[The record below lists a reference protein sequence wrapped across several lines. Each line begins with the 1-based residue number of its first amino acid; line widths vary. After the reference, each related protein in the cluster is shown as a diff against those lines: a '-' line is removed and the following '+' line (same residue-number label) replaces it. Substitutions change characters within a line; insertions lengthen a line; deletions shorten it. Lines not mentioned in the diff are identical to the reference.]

1 MRKKIAAGNIR
12 LKRAYSSAGSSD
24 GTRILVDRLWPRG
37 VRKSDAAIDLWA
49 KDLAPSNALRRWF
62 GHDPARWTE
71 FRRRYSEEIHQRR
84 ERLGEL
90 RALAQGGR
98 ITLVFAATMR
108 LTTMR
113 SLSGKSCWAGASH
126 EALVLPHLGAIT
138 APERRYVGQIS
149 LIRTHL
155 YVPAGA
161 VCRWERCRPRSHSWR
176 DQARSRL
183 VTFVNW

>member
-98 ITLVFAATMR
+98 ITLVFAAHDEAHNDAVALR
-108 LTTMR
+108 EILLGR
-113 SLSGKSCWAGASH
+113 SIPRGSRSPSPG
-126 EALVLPHLGAIT
+126 
-138 APERRYVGQIS
+138 RYH
-149 LIRTHL
+149 RT
-155 YVPAGA
+155 
-161 VCRWERCRPRSHSWR
+161 
-176 DQARSRL
+176 
-183 VTFVNW
+183 